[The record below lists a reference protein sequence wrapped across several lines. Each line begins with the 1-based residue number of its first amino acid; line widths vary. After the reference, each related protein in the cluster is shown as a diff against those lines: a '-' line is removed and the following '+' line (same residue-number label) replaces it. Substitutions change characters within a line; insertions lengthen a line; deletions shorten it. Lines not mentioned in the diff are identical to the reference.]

1 MSDSVIQVKGL
12 SKVYRLYREPH
23 HRLLDVMGLL
33 RGGQALTFPALH
45 DLDLEVKRGERI
57 AIIGRNGAG
66 KSTLL
71 KLITKVI
78 RPTGGRLEVRG
89 KVHALLQIGA
99 GFHPDFTGRENA
111 LSYLAQLGITGEK
124 AAGLA
129 RGAIEFAEIENY
141 ADQPMRTYST
151 GMGARLMFAISTAV
165 VPDILILDEVLGV
178 GDSYFARK
186 SFDRIREMC
195 AQEGTTTLLV
205 SHDVY
210 AAVRLASRVIW
221 LDRGRIVRD
230 GDGNEVARAYEE
242 SIRLQEEERLR
253 AKAMRSPAPIVPG
266 KGRILIEARTADG
279 HPPKGVL
286 EIAHFRLDLPDGGR
300 EEAPILEESVA
311 GSPGIMVEGSAWGEL
326 ATVDQRRVR
335 VFRNHGS
342 PLYRVAVA
350 LDARVDVEPS
360 SISCALHAEAP
371 CDLEFRVFSP
381 DGRVLLGRGH
391 FDKGWS
397 EVHSDLVPVSEGL
410 VPAEKAQGPV
420 FGVGSITI
428 EKTRVLNEKGEDAR
442 IFHHGRRARF
452 EFDLAVVDPAFDDS
466 IQVAVS
472 LYREEVPFGVRIFG
486 PEIRISAASGRKATL
501 SVTLDALPLGEGV
514 FSISA
519 QLVRAGYY
527 EKEQSKFFS
536 INSDV
541 IFAMSRYMEIRVLA
555 DASIAQGALC
565 VLRGDWDVRYGD
577 APALEE
583 NR

>member
-1 MSDSVIQVKGL
+1 MSDSVVVARGL

-33 RGGQALTFPALH
+33 KDGQAQSYPALH
-45 DLDLEVKRGERI
+45 DLDLDVKKGERI

-71 KLITKVI
+71 KLITRVI
-78 RPTGGRLEVRG
+78 RPTRGSLEVKG

-111 LSYLAQLGITGEK
+111 LSYLAQLGILGAE
-124 AAGLA
+124 ANRLSA
-129 RGAIEFAEIENY
+129 GAIEFAEIENY

-195 AQEGTTTLLV
+195 AQEGTTTILV

-253 AKAMRSPAPIVPG
+253 AKALRGASPALPG
-266 KGRILIEARTADG
+266 KGRFLIEVRTADG
-279 HPPKGVL
+279 RPPRNPLK
-286 EIAHFRLDLPDGGR
+286 IAHIHLDLPDGGH
-300 EEAPILEESVA
+300 EPAPLAEESVA
-311 GSPGIMVEGSAWGEL
+311 GTPGIIVEGSAWGDL
-326 ATVDQRRVR
+326 ATVDERRVR
-335 VFRNHGS
+335 IFRNHGT

-360 SISCALHAEAP
+360 SLSCALRTEAP

-391 FDKGWS
+391 FEPGWGEIKTS
-397 EVHSDLVPVSEGL
+397 LDPVSEGL
-410 VPAEKAQGPV
+410 VPAEKAQSPV
-420 FGVGSITI
+420 FGVGSIAI

-442 IFHHGRRARF
+442 IFHHGRPVRF
-452 EFDLAVVDPAFDDS
+452 EFDLSLVDEDFNEP

-486 PEIRISAASGRKATL
+486 PEIRINATGARTATL
-501 SVTLDALPLGEGV
+501 SVSMDAFPLGEGV
-514 FSISA
+514 FTISA

-527 EKEQSKFFS
+527 EKEQSRFFS

-541 IFAMSRYMEIRVLA
+541 IFALSRYMEIRVLA

-565 VLRGDWDVRYGD
+565 VLQGAWDVRYPNSPGPSEV
-577 APALEE
+577 A
-583 NR
+583 

>member
-1 MSDSVIQVKGL
+1 MSDPVVVARGL
-12 SKVYRLYREPH
+12 SKVYKLYSKPY

-33 RGGQALTFPALH
+33 RSGRAASYPALH
-45 DLDLEVKRGERI
+45 DVDLEVKRGERI

-71 KLITKVI
+71 KLITRVI
-78 RPTGGRLEVRG
+78 RPTAGTLEVRG

-111 LSYLAQLGITGEK
+111 VGYLAQIGIMG
-124 AAGLA
+124 ARADRLA
-129 RGAIEFAEIENY
+129 VDAIEFAEIEDY

-165 VPDILILDEVLGV
+165 VPEVLILDEVLGV

-195 AQEGTTTLLV
+195 AQLGTTTILV

-221 LDRGRIVRD
+221 LNQGRIVRD

-253 AKAMRSPAPIVPG
+253 AKALRGASPSLPG
-266 KGRILIEARTADG
+266 KGRSLIEIRTADG
-279 HPPKGVL
+279 RPPASPLK
-286 EIAHFRLDLPDGGR
+286 IARIELHHPDGGR
-300 EEAPILEESVA
+300 ETAPLSEESL
-311 GSPGIMVEGSAWGEL
+311 GGTPGIIVEGSAWGEL

-335 VFRNHGS
+335 IFRNHGS

-360 SISCALHAEAP
+360 SISCALRTEAP

-391 FDKGWS
+391 FEAGWG
-397 EVHSDLVPVSEGL
+397 EIHSDLVPVSEGL

-420 FGVGSITI
+420 FGEGSITI

-442 IFHHGRRARF
+442 IFHHGRPVRF
-452 EFDLAVVDPAFDDS
+452 EFDLSVVDPDFDAS

-486 PEIRISAASGRKATL
+486 PEIRISAASGRHATL
-501 SVTLDALPLGEGV
+501 SVSLDALPLGEGV
-514 FSISA
+514 FSIST

-527 EKEQSKFFS
+527 EKEQARFFS

-541 IFAMSRYMEIRVLA
+541 IFAMSRYMDIRILA

-565 VLRGDWDVRYGD
+565 VLQGNWDVRYGD
-577 APALEE
+577 SPAAVESK
-583 NR
+583 

>member
-1 MSDSVIQVKGL
+1 MNETVISVRGL

-78 RPTGGRLEVRG
+78 RPTAGALDVRG

-111 LSYLAQLGITGEK
+111 LSYLAQLGITGDK
-124 AAGLA
+124 ASQLA

-253 AKAMRSPAPIVPG
+253 AKAMRSPTPIVPG
-266 KGRILIEARTADG
+266 KGRILIEARTDDG
-279 HPPKGVL
+279 RPPKAAL
-286 EIAHFRLDLPDGGR
+286 EISHLRLDLPDGGR
-300 EEAPILEESVA
+300 EVAPILEESIA
-311 GSPGIMVEGSAWGEL
+311 GSPGIVVEGSAWGDL

-335 VFRNHGS
+335 VFKNHGS

-360 SISCALHAEAP
+360 SISCALRTEAP

-391 FDKGWS
+391 FEAGWG
-397 EVHSDLVPVSEGL
+397 EIHSDLIPVSEGL
-410 VPAEKAQGPV
+410 VPAEKAQAPV
-420 FGVGSITI
+420 FGEGSITI

-442 IFHHGRRARF
+442 IFQHGRPVRF
-452 EFDLAVVDPAFDDS
+452 EFDLTVVDPDFDAS

-486 PEIRISAASGRKATL
+486 PEIRISGAAGRHATL
-501 SVTLDALPLGEGV
+501 SVSLDALPLGEGV
-514 FSISA
+514 FSIST

-527 EKEQSKFFS
+527 EKEQARFFS

-541 IFAMSRYMEIRVLA
+541 IFAMSRYMDIRILA
-555 DASIAQGALC
+555 NASIAQGALC
-565 VLRGDWDVRYGD
+565 VLQGNWDVRYGEPR
-577 APALEE
+577 AGAE
-583 NR
+583 NA